1 MPESPRR
8 VGQRAN
14 QGRWRGVAVSQGG
27 ESRNGGR
34 GPGERGW
41 GRSALRGVWLCGI
54 HGGGPRE
61 ETPCGEGRLVGLS
74 VAEGDHTRPG
84 EQQVPAGGPRC
95 EAPGPAAP
103 PPPHPL
109 PRASRGRG
117 GLGGA
122 PSAADRQWPGER
134 SARGGLLL
142 YTPLPREEVSWRSPR
157 RLGGAGESVR
167 LRKCPHPGLALALT
181 RYVTLGKSLPSQ
193 GLSFPTCKTNALQAV
208 VHELDLRCS
217 RRSLASCS
225 PGGALV
231 SRVGP

>member
-54 HGGGPRE
+54 SGGGPRE

-74 VAEGDHTRPG
+74 VAEGDRTRPG
-84 EQQVPAGGPRC
+84 EQQVPAGGPRR

-109 PRASRGRG
+109 PRASRGPG

-122 PSAADRQWPGER
+122 PSVADRQWPGER
-134 SARGGLLL
+134 SARGGLLF
-142 YTPLPREEVSWRSPR
+142 YTSFPWGGGVLEVPSETWRGRRICEAAKVPPSWP
-157 RLGGAGESVR
+157 GAGTNS
-167 LRKCPHPGLALALT
+167 LCDLGQ
-181 RYVTLGKSLPSQ
+181 VTSLSGPQ
-193 GLSFPTCKTNALQAV
+193 FPYL
-208 VHELDLRCS
+208 
-217 RRSLASCS
+217 
-225 PGGALV
+225 
-231 SRVGP
+231 

>member
-103 PPPHPL
+103 PPPPTPCLEPRGVAEDWVAHLL
-109 PRASRGRG
+109 PRTGSGRG
-117 GLGGA
+117 SG
-122 PSAADRQWPGER
+122 Q
-134 SARGGLLL
+134 RGVAS
-142 YTPLPREEVSWRSPR
+142 YST
-157 RLGGAGESVR
+157 
-167 LRKCPHPGLALALT
+167 
-181 RYVTLGKSLPSQ
+181 LPSP
-193 GLSFPTCKTNALQAV
+193 GR
-208 VHELDLRCS
+208 RC
-217 RRSLASCS
+217 
-225 PGGALV
+225 PGGPLGDLE
-231 SRVGP
+231 GPANL

>member
-103 PPPHPL
+103 PPPPPPASSLAGSRRIGWRTFCRGPAVAGGAVSAGWPL
-109 PRASRGRG
+109 TLHSPPQGGGVLEVPSETWRGRRICE
-117 GLGGA
+117 A
-122 PSAADRQWPGER
+122 AKVPPSWPGAGTN
-134 SARGGLLL
+134 SLCD
-142 YTPLPREEVSWRSPR
+142 
-157 RLGGAGESVR
+157 LGQ
-167 LRKCPHPGLALALT
+167 
-181 RYVTLGKSLPSQ
+181 VTSLSGPQ
-193 GLSFPTCKTNALQAV
+193 FPYL
-208 VHELDLRCS
+208 
-217 RRSLASCS
+217 
-225 PGGALV
+225 
-231 SRVGP
+231 